1 VNDILQRKLEPTMS
15 THISRQAVVIG
26 AGMAG
31 LTAARAL
38 ADYFDHVT
46 ILENDTLPAGAATR
60 AGTPQSKH
68 AHTLLGGGQLALA
81 TLFPGF
87 EQSLQEAGAI
97 PTGVASDYWLERP
110 GYDPFPQRDLGMVQ
124 YSMTRPLIES
134 VVRRKVADTGNVE
147 LREGCRAQ
155 RLVTTADRTAV
166 TGVNYTHRSGEVE
179 DVVAADFVIDAS
191 SHGLLTLNLLAAI
204 GQPPEETTVGVDIG
218 YASALFEIPPEAPS
232 NWKIAITLPDPPANR
247 RGVFVF
253 PVEGNRWIV
262 SLGGRYHEKPP
273 DDEAG
278 FFAHLQQQRTHTV
291 YNAVKG
297 AKRLTDITR
306 YGFKANRW
314 RHFEKLAAFPGGL
327 LPFGDT
333 ICRFNPVYGQG
344 MTVASQE
351 ACLLQ
356 RVLADAAAA
365 GKGLE
370 LVAPEF
376 LAQAQTIIDAAWRSA
391 VIPDFLDP
399 LTEGE
404 RPAEI
409 EKALKFTAALLKA
422 SSEDEEIHKLMIEVS
437 QLMKPRSALRDP
449 AISGRI
455 RAAAARAE

>member
-1 VNDILQRKLEPTMS
+1 MS
-15 THISRQAVVIG
+15 THIGRQAVVIG

-38 ADYFDHVT
+38 ADYFDHVI
-46 ILENDTLPAGAATR
+46 ILENDTLPASAAPR

-68 AHTLLGGGQLALA
+68 AHTLLGGGQRALA

-97 PTGVASDYWLERP
+97 PAGVASDYWLERP

-155 RLVTTADRTAV
+155 RLLTAADRTSV
-166 TGVNYTHRSGEVE
+166 KGVNCTHRMGEVE
-179 DVVAADFVIDAS
+179 DVAADFVIDAS
-191 SHGLLTLNLLAAI
+191 SHGLLTLNLLAAT
-204 GQPPEETTVGVDIG
+204 GHPPQETAVGVDIG

-273 DDEAG
+273 ADEAG
-278 FFAHLQQQRTHTV
+278 FLAHLQQQRTRTV

-314 RHFEKLAAFPGGL
+314 RHFEKLADFPGGL
-327 LPFGDT
+327 LPFGDA

-365 GKGLE
+365 GKGPE
-370 LVAPEF
+370 FVAPAF
-376 LAQAQTIIDAAWRSA
+376 LAQAQTIIDAPWGTA

-404 RPAEI
+404 RPADI

-422 SSEDEEIHKLMIEVS
+422 SSEDPEIHKLMIEVS

-449 AISGRI
+449 AISERI
-455 RAAAARAE
+455 RAAAARAERA